1 MAAAAA
7 LAFSS
12 ASSRPSSSSTAPD
25 DVAVVTTSLPYSQS
39 IPAPALNNIADSYAS
54 VLAERPGSSS
64 SSSSIPIPSQY
75 QARDFNTSAPTH
87 QALLQQQQLHSAWA
101 QQQNQ
106 VEQIEQFQAQLVQ
119 RAASSSSLE
128 QAFPSAYPQVNKE
141 ASPDDASSFL
151 STGRRPLSINCAPPN
166 VKREQVS
173 PSHSL
178 VGSPDTENTHTYGD
192 AVASTSK
199 AVAYTGSLSPPLLAD
214 PKQGLNGSPPNSALS
229 QAFFD
234 PHLIKHRRRTT
245 AAQLELLE
253 ATFARHSKPDVA
265 IRKKLAAEIDMSPRN
280 IQVWVSFNI
289 SCSEEPC

>member
-1 MAAAAA
+1 MDA
-7 LAFSS
+7 
-12 ASSRPSSSSTAPD
+12 ASSRRPSSSSTAPD
-25 DVAVVTTSLPYSQS
+25 DIAVTTTALPYNHF
-39 IPAPALNNIADSYAS
+39 IPVPALNDIADSYAS
-54 VLAERPGSSS
+54 VMAERPGSC
-64 SSSSIPIPSQY
+64 SSSIPFPSQY
-75 QARDFNTSAPTH
+75 QARDFYATAPTH

-106 VEQIEQFQAQLVQ
+106 VEQIQQFQTQLVQ

-128 QAFPSAYPQVNKE
+128 QAFPSAYPQVKRE

-151 STGRRPLSINCAPPN
+151 SSGRRPLSINCAAPN

-214 PKQGLNGSPPNSALS
+214 PKQGLDVSPPNFALS

-265 IRKKLAAEIDMSPRN
+265 IRKKLAAEIDMSTRN
-280 IQVWVSFNI
+280 IQVWVRVNI
-289 SCSEEPC
+289 LCNDEPS